1 MINIIE
7 LDDIV
12 TNTRFFDGTSTIKKR
27 IILSDTFSSTV
38 DNYINYIKL
47 FPTYRIP
54 NYIIGKDGSI
64 FQLLKDKDYSLF
76 IDDYNFHGKEKTSQ
90 QNFNSESIII
100 CLENNGY
107 LSNSNDLYLNH
118 LNQEVNRSSVI
129 EKNFRGHIY
138 WDRYTEIQIEN
149 LFEFLEILSKKT
161 GILIKN
167 PKNNSLIYDKFVDYN
182 GLLYTSNIN
191 ESYLSPN
198 PSFPFSLLKEKFS
211 PLKKKSL

>member
-12 TNTRFFDGTSTIKKR
+12 TNTRFFDGTNVLKKR
-27 IILSDTFSSTV
+27 IILSDTFSSSI
-38 DNYINYIKL
+38 DDYINYIKL

-54 NYIIGKDGSI
+54 NYIVGKDGNI
-64 FQLLKDKDYSLF
+64 YQILKDNNYSLF
-76 IDDYNFHGKEKTSQ
+76 IDDYNFHGKDKKSQ
-90 QNFNSESIII
+90 QEFNSQSIIV

-129 EKNFRGHIY
+129 EKNFRGYIY
-138 WDRYTEIQIEN
+138 WDKYNEIQIEN
-149 LFEFLEILSKKT
+149 LFLLLDFLSEKT

-167 PKNNSLIYDKFVDYN
+167 PKNNSSLYEGFLNYS
-182 GLLYTSNIN
+182 GLLFTSNIN
-191 ESYLSPN
+191 DSYLSPN
-198 PSFPFSLLKEKFS
+198 PSFPFSSLKEKFS